1 MVRTLLFYLLFFL
14 LPLPAVSAGHAA
26 AHVTN
31 SALLNV
37 LPDKPQVEMGKFLSV
52 RIVYIGDSLPEN
64 SYLGKWFEDFFI
76 DRRETESENLANG
89 LIQYTE
95 YLRLYPR
102 STGNKVLGSIALGG
116 AFARPVSIKVMP
128 AIRAGIDAAPHWQSL
143 PESIWQGETIKV
155 SIVQNLL
162 HPSNQIV
169 AEKVLFPG
177 FYVQG
182 PEKEIVLH
190 NNIKKVQL
198 NWLITANNHGI
209 FQLDAPA
216 IVQRG
221 RGRWRFYLPR
231 AVLKVKPLPGYI
243 PATIPVGKLSIQTG
257 ILYKDNKP
265 FWWVELHN
273 EGQLPEE
280 VYGIRSQL
288 SELLNLPVES
298 VKQLSVEQFKAQENS
313 DYPTGFMHRYQIAV
327 PEWTWGFSAGAE
339 IVVPYFNVH
348 KGQIR
353 TVAKKIPAVW
363 HISKS
368 WRTVFLIAF
377 VFILLVILKL
387 IVKGLK
393 NIMAWRRY
401 RSLLSQ
407 TSQAHKLR
415 KMLLTQ
421 GDFLTLEAWS
431 TASAQAD
438 NDKKIKNIARKLNAL
453 CYERCYLKSYANSN
467 ANHNPISVNEIR
479 QQILEIH
486 TFRYWLIF
494 NS

>member
-1 MVRTLLFYLLFFL
+1 MVRSLLLYLLFVFL
-14 LPLPAVSAGHAA
+14 SLPGFSAGQAA
-26 AHVTN
+26 VGHIAN
-31 SALLNV
+31 SSLLNV
-37 LPDKPQVEMGKFLSV
+37 LPGKPQVEMGKFLSV
-52 RIVYIGDSLPEN
+52 RIVYIGDSVPES
-64 SYLGKWFEDFFI
+64 SYLGQWFEDFFV
-76 DRRETESENLANG
+76 DRQETETENLPDG

-102 STGNKVLGSIALGG
+102 STGNKVLDSIALGG

-128 AIRAGIDAAPHWQSL
+128 AIRAGIDGAPHWQSL

-155 SIVQNLL
+155 SIVQDLL

-182 PEKEIVLH
+182 PEKEIILH
-190 NNIKKVQL
+190 DNIKSVQL
-198 NWLITANNHGI
+198 NWFITANNHGV

-231 AVLKVKPLPGYI
+231 AVLKVKPLPSYI

-265 FWWVELHN
+265 FWWAELRN

-298 VKQLSVEQFKAQENS
+298 VKQLSVEEFKAQENS
-313 DYPTGFMHRYQIAV
+313 DYPSGFIHRYQIAV
-327 PEWTWGFSAGAE
+327 PEWTWGFSEGPE
-339 IVVPYFNVH
+339 IIVPYFNVH
-348 KGQIR
+348 KGQIKI
-353 TVAKKIPAVW
+353 VVKKFPAVW
-363 HISKS
+363 NISKS
-368 WRTVFLIAF
+368 WRYVFLLTF
-377 VFILLVILKL
+377 VFILLAIFTL

-415 KMLLTQ
+415 KMLLAQ
-421 GDFLTLEAWS
+421 ADFLTLEAWS
-431 TASAQAD
+431 LASAQAD
-438 NDKKIKNIARKLNAL
+438 NDEKLKNIAMQLNAL
-453 CYERCYLKSYANSN
+453 CYAKSYANSN
-467 ANHNPISVNEIR
+467 ADPRRISVNEIR
-479 QQILEIH
+479 QQIMEMH